1 MSLREQSHYLNLL
14 IERVGYNGEDG
25 TVAITLRPTGLEEFL
40 QQTINEE
47 MSL

>member
-1 MSLREQSHYLNLL
+1 MSIREQSRCLNLL

-40 QQTINEE
+40 QQTTNEE
-47 MSL
+47 MSV